1 MDDKLKILNQTGM
14 FAEMRPEIRNQ
25 LVGVLSEI
33 EVERGKLII
42 KKGTTGKSMFIIAQ
56 GQVKVHD
63 GTHILTRLNA
73 GDVFGEYALIDA
85 EKRSASV
92 TASEYTILY
101 RLDQEDFYALMGQ
114 NINFLKGVLK
124 VLTKRLR
131 ERNELEEKLAKSY
144 IKIQKQKQEIE
155 AQHEN
160 IKGHKQELEMH
171 NYDLVSLNEE
181 KNQLLSVVI
190 HGLKSPLTSSLCVA
204 DMMHNTKNEL
214 DSHQEEYVELICKSL
229 RRMNSMVNQMLDINT
244 IESKKIKLRMEKI
257 YISSVVKEVLQ
268 NFNLYIEQKKIDID
282 LQLQNLQGRLNKVY
296 LFQIIDNLLSNAVK
310 FTPENGKIKIKL
322 FEKDKST
329 FLEIID
335 NGPGVPKSEVENI
348 FYQYK
353 RQSSKIFDT
362 DEQSGLGLAIVKKYV
377 TAMNGKV
384 YCESETGEGARFI
397 IEFKSLIENANYS

>member
-1 MDDKLKILNQTGM
+1 
-14 FAEMRPEIRNQ
+14 
-25 LVGVLSEI
+25 
-33 EVERGKLII
+33 
-42 KKGTTGKSMFIIAQ
+42 
-56 GQVKVHD
+56 
-63 GTHILTRLNA
+63 
-73 GDVFGEYALIDA
+73 
-85 EKRSASV
+85 
-92 TASEYTILY
+92 
-101 RLDQEDFYALMGQ
+101 
-114 NINFLKGVLK
+114 
-124 VLTKRLR
+124 
-131 ERNELEEKLAKSY
+131 
-144 IKIQKQKQEIE
+144 
-155 AQHEN
+155 
-160 IKGHKQELEMH
+160 
-171 NYDLVSLNEE
+171 
-181 KNQLLSVVI
+181 
-190 HGLKSPLTSSLCVA
+190 
-204 DMMHNTKNEL
+204 
-214 DSHQEEYVELICKSL
+214 
-229 RRMNSMVNQMLDINT
+229 MVNQMLDINT